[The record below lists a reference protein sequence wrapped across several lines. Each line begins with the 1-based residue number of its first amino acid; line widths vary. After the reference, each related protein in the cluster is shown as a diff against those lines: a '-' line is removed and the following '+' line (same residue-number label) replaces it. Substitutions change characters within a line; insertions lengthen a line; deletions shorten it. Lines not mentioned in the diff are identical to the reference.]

1 MAPGTAG
8 SLVALVALWLIP
20 FSSFSLV
27 LTLVFV
33 VLVGVWASSRS
44 ERLLGR
50 KDPGHVVID
59 EVAGMIL
66 SVLALPRTP
75 MVLLAAFVLF
85 RLFDIVKP
93 FPARESQNFRGG
105 IGVMLDDLV
114 AGAYTLVLLS
124 GSRAL
129 LGWPR

>member
-33 VLVGVWASSRS
+33 ILLGVWASGRA

-59 EVAGMIL
+59 EVAGMML
-66 SVLALPRTP
+66 SVLTLPRTP
-75 MVLLAAFVLF
+75 MVLLAAFALF

-114 AGAYTLVLLS
+114 AGAYTLVLVS
-124 GSRAL
+124 GSRAFF
-129 LGWPR
+129 GWPR